1 MDVSLRELE
10 IVEEESRFYQAQ
22 RYARAAEAWQVFAD
36 QYGPDISADRSSM
49 QQRSFRAELA
59 VVLSIP
65 EVTAENLLGRAR
77 ILTAS
82 IPTTFGAFEAGR
94 ISERHATILA
104 DAVAPLGPDDTA
116 ELERRALPYAEKLTA
131 TKFARKLEHLREM
144 IRPSEATERHREAV
158 KQRELYLQ
166 PAPNGI
172 AWVHALMR
180 SIHAAAIDDYA
191 DKLAKAS
198 EGDDDDRTHTQR
210 RLDAFVD
217 LVLDKGVILPPVE
230 GEEGLRQRQPSGFVP
245 SVHATVPALTIAG
258 KSDEPGMLDGIGPID
273 PETAREL
280 VGCAPGL
287 YRILIH
293 PDTGVA
299 VQFGRTRYQV
309 PPELRRYLQVRDGTC
324 RFPGCSKR
332 AARCELDHT
341 KDWQH
346 LGPSDAAN
354 LGHLCKK
361 HHALKHAS
369 GWSVTQEPRSAVYTW
384 TSPTG
389 RVRTTDPEMAP
400 PGADPPPNATGVWA
414 PEGDAVPPF

>member
-1 MDVSLRELE
+1 MYEFPSTPAAQWRSRMDLSLRELE

-22 RYARAAEAWQVFAD
+22 RYAGAAEAWQVFAD
-36 QYGPDISADRSSM
+36 QFGPDISTDRSSM

-59 VVLSIP
+59 TVLSIP

-77 ILTAS
+77 ILVGS
-82 IPTTFGAFEAGR
+82 IADTFRAFEAGR

-116 ELERRALPYAEKLTA
+116 ELERRALPHAEKLTA
-131 TKFARKLEHLREM
+131 AKFARKVEHLREM

-158 KQRELYLQ
+158 KERELYVQ
-166 PAPNGI
+166 PAPNGM

-191 DKLAKAS
+191 DKLANANAS
-198 EGDDDDRTHTQR
+198 EGDDDDRTHIQR

-217 LVLDKGVILPPVE
+217 LILDKGVILPPVD
-230 GEEGLRQRQPSGFVP
+230 EEHGLRQRQPSGIVP
-245 SVHATVPALTIAG
+245 TVHVTVPALTITG
-258 KSDEPGMLDGIGPID
+258 ESDEPATLDGIGPID

-280 VGCAPGL
+280 IGCAPGM
-287 YRILIH
+287 YRILTH

-299 VQFGRTRYQV
+299 VHFGRTRYQV
-309 PPELRRYLQVRDGTC
+309 PAELRRFLQVRDGTC
-324 RFPGCSKR
+324 RFPGCNRR
-332 AARCELDHT
+332 AARCEVDHT

-346 LGPSDAAN
+346 LGPSDAVN

-361 HHALKHAS
+361 HHALKHGS
-369 GWSVTQEPRSAVYTW
+369 GWTVRQEPRSAVYAW

-389 RVRTTDPEMAP
+389 RAHTT
-400 PGADPPPNATGVWA
+400 
-414 PEGDAVPPF
+414 